1 MFLLQWN
8 KPVKCTQYI
17 AEAYIKLIITM
28 TQLYEQEAE
37 NEFMLFTQP
46 LVKE

>member
-1 MFLLQWN
+1 MFLLQWD
-8 KPVKCTQYI
+8 KLVKCTQYI
-17 AEAYIKLIITM
+17 AEAYITGIITM
-28 TQLYEQEAE
+28 TQLYEQEVE

>member
-1 MFLLQWN
+1 MGLTSQMY
-8 KPVKCTQYI
+8 TIAYI
-17 AEAYIKLIITM
+17 AEAYITRIITM
-28 TQLYEQEAE
+28 TQLYELEAE